1 MKKAVIQRA
10 RWALVTG
17 ASSGIGEAF
26 ARALATKGMNLVLAA
41 RREEQLRALAEQL
54 SGEHGVQAEVAAI
67 DLGGPGSAER
77 LWAEAAQDRPIH
89 LLVNNAGFGLRG
101 RFEALTGSRL
111 AEMVQLNC
119 VTLMELAHLALPGM
133 RERGEGGIIN
143 VGSIV
148 SFQPVPLMAAY
159 AASKAFVLSLSEAL
173 REENRGSG
181 VRVLALCPGPV
192 PSGFQDV
199 AGTTIG
205 ERTLGVVSAAE
216 VVRLALRGLDRD
228 AGVIVPGIANRA
240 GAVAAQLLPRGLAA
254 RIAGQVVRKMR

>member
-1 MKKAVIQRA
+1 MRGTAGRRG

-26 ARALATKGMNLVLAA
+26 AAELAREGMSLVLAA
-41 RREEQLRALAEQL
+41 RREVRLRALAERL
-54 SGEHGVQAEVAAI
+54 SGQHGVQAEVVAV
-67 DLGGPGSAER
+67 DLSEPGSAGQ
-77 LWAEAAQDRPIH
+77 LWEEAARDRPIH

-101 RFEALTGSRL
+101 RFEEIAASRMT
-111 AEMVQLNC
+111 EMVQLNC
-119 VTLMELAHLALPGM
+119 VTLMELANLALPAM

-143 VGSIV
+143 LASIV

-159 AASKAFVLSLSEAL
+159 GASKAFVLSLSEAL

-192 PSGFQDV
+192 PSGFQEV

-205 ERTLGVVSAAE
+205 DSTLGVVSAEE
-216 VVRLALRGLDRD
+216 VVRLALKGLDRD
-228 AGVIVPGIANRA
+228 AGVVVPGAANRA
-240 GAVAAQLLPRGLAA
+240 GALAAKLLPRGLAT
-254 RIAGQVVRKMR
+254 RIAGQVVQKMR